1 MVGSLKRID
10 LSKDPF
16 SSCALVIDESIKDSK
31 AGKMVAWVSYSS
43 GGNVIVWFKEGY
55 DVDEV
60 LVAGE
65 KFLGETL
72 RASRYKEFRAEVL
85 K

>member
-1 MVGSLKRID
+1 MLKRVD
-10 LSKDPF
+10 LTQEPF
-16 SSCALVIDESIKDSK
+16 SSCALVIDDSITDST

-55 DVDEV
+55 NMDEV

-72 RASRYKEFRAEVL
+72 RASRYKEFRAEV
-85 K
+85 KKA